1 MLNVEVDFDKD
12 FIPIYVFV
20 AAYFPKGLPFVIPLF
35 LQWSKPYSTVVFLFL
50 NSTNFVLQL
59 QDV

>member
-35 LQWSKPYSTVVFLFL
+35 LQ
-50 NSTNFVLQL
+50 
-59 QDV
+59 